1 MPISI
6 EQWLYVR
13 NRPKAR
19 WNKQEKRTRTRIV
32 NLGGSPKNRFPEV
45 EVHLPAVA
53 VPGRFGKPP
62 VEIESVTCRRRR
74 SAHTGCVRGI
84 RNASRNA
91 PGPRTRTRISRGFAP
106 KICKI
111 YRRCASRNKKR
122 PIRSNPTGTAAPR
135 QYPLGIVPRKPR
147 SSFLVVPRSRFADRR
162 PRLLLMEGKKKPRF
176 SPHVSRSKKCV
187 RASDDLISA
196 GCDSIA
202 VPWRFRA
209 P

>member
-1 MPISI
+1 MRISI

-13 NRPKAR
+13 NRPRAR

-74 SAHTGCVRGI
+74 SAHTGCARGI
-84 RNASRNA
+84 RNA
-91 PGPRTRTRISRGFAP
+91 PGPRTRTRILRGFAP

-122 PIRSNPTGTAAPR
+122 PVRSNPTGTAAPR
-135 QYPLGIVPRKPR
+135 QSPLGIVPRKPR
-147 SSFLVVPRSRFADRR
+147 SSFAGAVRR